1 MKNILKFLILICVSV
16 AYMACTNEDIVVRYP
31 ASTPKIDTA
40 IVTETQIT
48 YGDSIHLKLTVSDKV
63 APLSTLLVR
72 VVVNNEVVASETIR
86 TKGNS
91 AGFKRTYGVPF
102 VANRPDNA
110 AVKIYL
116 TETNVTG
123 IVKDSIVSTTI
134 AKRPVMTD
142 LWLVT
147 DGVSKG
153 KKLTLTDP
161 TNLIYT
167 ISGLT
172 FGTSIDYKIA
182 TKVKGPFNSI
192 DWSGLVFG
200 KVGNV
205 IGLVDSTGTS
215 INSTDAKLVGISDF
229 TFDALMF
236 TSKVGGKLLEP
247 ATTLNVN
254 LDLPAIVL
262 SSTNFRGGNV
272 YLGENVVVTFTGI
285 TTDLANSIS
294 PDYFQVT
301 GTNTAKFLGK
311 TGLYKAYFLISA
323 NYLYIE
329 PQPETVAPNV
339 LWICGANFGR
349 PSSPYTTTSSW
360 NWNSPLDYAPCRL
373 ISSGIYQVTIYANNV
388 IGTDGF
394 GGFNFKFYDQRGWVG
409 VEETS
414 SNYTVSLPLVS
425 RVDPNNIGNI
435 SGPVAFDGVYQITLN
450 QNDKTI
456 KAIKLN

>member
-1 MKNILKFLILICVSV
+1 MKNIFKFILLICIAITYTSC
-16 AYMACTNEDIVVRYP
+16 ANEDIVVRYP

-48 YGDSIHLKLTVSDKV
+48 YGDSIHLKLAVSDKV

-72 VVVNNEVVASETIR
+72 VVVNNEVVVSETIR
-86 TKGNS
+86 TKGNA
-91 AGFKRTYGVPF
+91 AGIKRTYGVPF

-134 AKRPVMTD
+134 AMRPVITD
-142 LWLVT
+142 YFVVPDFGQGT
-147 DGVSKG
+147 SA
-153 KKLTLTDP
+153 KLISIDAP
-161 TNLIYT
+161 NLIFKATGLLYT
-167 ISGLT
+167 
-172 FGTSIDYKIA
+172 TSFNYKIA
-182 TKVKGPFNSI
+182 TKLDKFKRI
-192 DWSGLVFG
+192 DWTGIVFG
-200 KVGNV
+200 KVGDGIGV
-205 IGLVDSTGTS
+205 IDQNGASL
-215 INSTDAKLVGISDF
+215 NATDATLVGISEF
-229 TFDALMF
+229 TFDALKF

-247 ATTLNVN
+247 AKTLDINV
-254 LDLPAIVL
+254 DLPAIVL
-262 SSTNFRGGNV
+262 SATDFRGGNV
-272 YLGENVVVTFTGI
+272 YLGENVEVTFTGI

-301 GTNTAKFLGK
+301 GPNTAKFLGK
-311 TGLYKAYFLISA
+311 TGLYKAYFLIAA

-360 NWNSPLDYAPCRL
+360 NWNSPLDYAPCRMV
-373 ISSGIYQVTIYANNV
+373 SAGIYQVTIYAKNV

-414 SNYTVSLPLVS
+414 SNYTVSAPLVS
-425 RVDPNNIGNI
+425 RVDANNIGNI
-435 SGPVAFDGVYQITLN
+435 SGPAAFEGVYQITLN

-456 KAIKLN
+456 KALKLK